1 MNLLKSTL
9 AAAVLL
15 AALPTFAQSTTWK
28 IDPAHSGADFSIRH
42 LSVST
47 VRGKLTG
54 AIGEVVWDATDVS
67 KSHVEATLDSATIN
81 TNEIKRDTHL
91 KSADFFDV
99 EKYPKI
105 TFKSTSVKR
114 NGTGKLQIVG
124 DLTIGGQT
132 KPITLDVDGPSAPQP
147 GQNGKTLSGFS
158 ASGLLSRANFNF
170 GTKYKELILS
180 DEVKFTIDLEVNR

>member
-15 AALPTFAQSTTWK
+15 TALPTFAQSTTWK